1 MAELDARGARSVV
14 AAVRARSSAVVAGGS
29 YVGVAPEPRTWTR
42 KDLRHTSAV
51 VLIRPRRRGATSRR
65 SARRGTS
72 RTCDG
77 CRTSTCSTRSS
88 RTTRPARTSRAPRAS
103 REALASHAPFP
114 CALSRRARFFEHRGS
129 VTAWRAPEDVDAI
142 ASSAPKPPPRKPP
155 PPRTPPRV
163 AALQAALESAFPFAD
178 DLGAIG
184 GDGFVPH
191 LSVGQWR
198 ADAPTPTPSSRRRSR
213 RPTRVPATRRVPRT
227 RCISGSRPSD
237 VAPFRIRARVP
248 LGGGEPTLLPVAP
261 GGDKDGGGE
270 WWTRARRPPPPPP
283 GEMEP
288 RAQAQAWP
296 KEGGEKEAA
305 GCEAR
310 VAADNQLR
318 CRWTSG

>member
-1 MAELDARGARSVV
+1 M
-14 AAVRARSSAVVAGGS
+14 SAS
-29 YVGVAPEPRTWTR
+29 PPEPRTWTR

-51 VLIRPRRRGATSRR
+51 VLIPPP
-65 SARRGTS
+65 
-72 RTCDG
+72 
-77 CRTSTCSTRSS
+77 SS
-88 RTTRPARTSRAPRAS
+88 WRDVQAVRAS
-103 REALASHAPFP
+103 RDKSYLRWMPHVNLLYPFVEDDEAGENFARAARVAREALASHAPFP

-142 ASSAPKPPPRKPP
+142 ASSAPEASSAEASSAPYSSA
-155 PPRTPPRV
+155 RV

-198 ADAPTPTPSSRRRSR
+198 AVADADAFFAEALPTTDGEFP
-213 RPTRVPATRRVPRT
+213 RPDAFHADAVYL
-227 RCISGSRPSD
+227 ISRPSD

-270 WWTRARRPPPPPP
+270 WWTRAYRPPPPPP
-283 GEMEP
+283 GAKCLEP
-288 RAQAQAWP
+288 KPKRSPRRGARRRPRGAKREWP
-296 KEGGEKEAA
+296 QTT
-305 GCEAR
+305 
-310 VAADNQLR
+310 N
-318 CRWTSG
+318 